1 MYQSKSKLRLQL
13 EARMELLV
21 NQCCDVND
29 FCCDAAVGR
38 PHLNFLSHPATAEIV
53 PSYGSAND
61 VYQHT

>member
-29 FCCDAAVGR
+29 FYCDARGGTSASQ
-38 PHLNFLSHPATAEIV
+38 LSVTPGYSRNS
-53 PSYGSAND
+53 SYGSAND

>member
-29 FCCDAAVGR
+29 FYCDARGGTSASQ
-38 PHLNFLSHPATAEIV
+38 LSVTPGYSRNST
-53 PSYGSAND
+53 Y
-61 VYQHT
+61 